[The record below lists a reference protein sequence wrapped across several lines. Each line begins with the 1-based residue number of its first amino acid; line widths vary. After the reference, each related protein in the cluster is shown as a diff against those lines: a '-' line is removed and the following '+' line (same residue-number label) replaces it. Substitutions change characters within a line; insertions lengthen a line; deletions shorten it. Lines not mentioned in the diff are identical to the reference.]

1 MAKIQDLIGKKFW
14 MLTVIDVKREKIKL
28 TAYVSVNVEILNG

>member
-14 MLTVIDVKREKIKL
+14 MLKVIDVKRKKIKL